1 MKSTIIKSINISIN
15 ILVLI
20 DIVFSVENEL
30 TIIKSEMSETMQEFS
45 IGTALVTLSESSDY
59 NVIADKVVNA
69 LNNKYGTQWF
79 SLVGPIG
86 PVSHFNTQP
95 NTLLHFKYGNIQIF
109 LFKPQISQTQTNA
122 SKV

>member
-1 MKSTIIKSINISIN
+1 MKSNIFKSVF

-20 DIVFSVENEL
+20 DIVFSVENQL

-45 IGTALVTLSESSDY
+45 IGTALVTLSGSSDH
-59 NVIADKVVNA
+59 NDIADKVANA

-86 PVSHFNTQP
+86 LVSNFNTQP

-109 LFKPQISQTQTNA
+109 VFKPQSSQTQTNT